1 MARRLLAEEGLF
13 CGGSSGLAMHAAVEY
28 IKKHKIGK
36 DKRCVVLLP
45 DNIRN
50 YITKHLNT
58 DWMYERGYITE
69 QECTESN
76 IPKLVENKD
85 WGQDIKVKDL
95 PLPEANYLTVST
107 TCAEAVD
114 MMRCSNFDQ
123 FPVKDA
129 SGAIMGVLSSKDLL
143 GRLYKNQLQMSDTI
157 ERAVVRQLRRI
168 SGDITLNEVAR
179 VMTRNTFA
187 LVDDKYMV
195 TIFDVLDAIQRAKNV
210 APNMPAT
217 AKTPKAKEGGSS
229 SLLMMAGMFLA
240 GAAVSF
246 AALKSRQ

>member
-76 IPKLVENKD
+76 LSKLVENKD

-95 PLPEANYLTVST
+95 PLPEARYLTV
-107 TCAEAVD
+107 
-114 MMRCSNFDQ
+114 
-123 FPVKDA
+123 
-129 SGAIMGVLSSKDLL
+129 
-143 GRLYKNQLQMSDTI
+143 
-157 ERAVVRQLRRI
+157 
-168 SGDITLNEVAR
+168 
-179 VMTRNTFA
+179 
-187 LVDDKYMV
+187 
-195 TIFDVLDAIQRAKNV
+195 
-210 APNMPAT
+210 
-217 AKTPKAKEGGSS
+217 
-229 SLLMMAGMFLA
+229 
-240 GAAVSF
+240 
-246 AALKSRQ
+246 